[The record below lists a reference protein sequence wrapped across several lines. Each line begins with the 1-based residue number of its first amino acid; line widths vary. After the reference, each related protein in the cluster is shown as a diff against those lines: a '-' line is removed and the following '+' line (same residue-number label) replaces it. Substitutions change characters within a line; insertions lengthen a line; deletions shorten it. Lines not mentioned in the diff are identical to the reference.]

1 MSGSGFADISR
12 SPTHVRFLG
21 TMRKFSQRN
30 VGMRR
35 VETGAP
41 TSSAMY
47 GSNWRFGTKGGP
59 ICSNRQIAQCF
70 GDGCVSLM
78 NSWQVQKS
86 PVLYSGKTPEIHTTF
101 QGVFC
106 IR

>member
-1 MSGSGFADISR
+1 MPGSGFADISR
-12 SPTHVRFLG
+12 SPTHVRFLR

-35 VETGAP
+35 VETGAL

-78 NSWQVQKS
+78 NSRWKS
-86 PVLYSGKTPEIHTTF
+86 LQSCIPANSGNSYDISR
-101 QGVFC
+101 GFC